1 MEAVA
6 QVCDAH
12 LTDGFELGVNH
23 TGNDII
29 DTLREIAAKFDDTM
43 FVCKFRNQ
51 IRSCDDYFQEI
62 MTEEGLCFTFNVLNS
77 KEIYKDS

>member
-1 MEAVA
+1 MAALA

-12 LTDGFELGVNH
+12 LTDGFELGANH
-23 TGNDII
+23 IGPDII
-29 DTLREIAAKFDDTM
+29 KTLRELAANFEDTM
-43 FVCKFRNQ
+43 FMCKFRND
-51 IRSCDDYFQEI
+51 IRMCSDYFQEI